1 VYWPRS
7 SGSAMGPA
15 QLIPLAER
23 TGLIGPLGEWAIRA
37 ACRQA
42 ALWHR
47 NLPPGG
53 TMAVNVGPSQL
64 SDPHFVDL
72 VADIL
77 RETGLPPGRLA
88 MEIAAP
94 SMSTDRGELVAVLN
108 ALREVGGRRLAVDGF
123 GAGSSSLAV
132 LRHLPLDWVKIDE
145 ALVRSVAVD
154 STDAV
159 LMRLVIK
166 SAYASAC
173 GYAHRAPTGTPNSNS
188 SPRWAAMPSRATC
201 SVDPSRSS
209 CSTRGPILREGW
221 SYPMRAGTGGR
232 ALSILSPSSATSAA
246 RSRGA

>member
-1 VYWPRS
+1 VGIAAVDNGDEPAAPLEVLLHRADLATYRAKTRGRGRSEVYTERTAAPIATHSRRWADDPALGRRLHTALNDRPLVLRYQPEIDLLTEEVLATEALVYWPRS

-77 RETGLPPGRLA
+77 RDTGLPPGRLA

-108 ALREVGGRRLAVDGF
+108 ALREVGGWRWTVSVPG
-123 GAGSSSLAV
+123 
-132 LRHLPLDWVKIDE
+132 RH
-145 ALVRSVAVD
+145 RSPC
-154 STDAV
+154 
-159 LMRLVIK
+159 
-166 SAYASAC
+166 C
-173 GYAHRAPTGTPNSNS
+173 GTYRWTG
-188 SPRWAAMPSRATC
+188 
-201 SVDPSRSS
+201 
-209 CSTRGPILREGW
+209 
-221 SYPMRAGTGGR
+221 
-232 ALSILSPSSATSAA
+232 
-246 RSRGA
+246 